1 MTISFGTMPH
11 ICTAKVTAAIEA
23 YSPARGTT
31 HGRLDATAY
40 VCAVHT
46 QVARD
51 MWTDQ
56 GLTPYTAPVSR
67 NSAMRCGYISDFRE
81 SSPVTPA

>member
-1 MTISFGTMPH
+1 MTIRFGTMPH

-23 YSPARGTT
+23 YSPARGTA
-31 HGRLDATAY
+31 HGSLDATAY
-40 VCAVHT
+40 VCAAHA

-56 GLTPYTAPVSR
+56 GLTPYTAQTTPN
-67 NSAMRCGYISDFRE
+67 NSMRCGDISDFRDH
-81 SSPVTPA
+81 